1 MHFFAFRGFTGSSIY
16 ETRGHQ
22 QRRSNMT
29 YSLQTPGRNT
39 ADERRAMDRCIRDNI
54 EAALLQSGEQVYAN
68 KCGYS
73 DVYPY
78 EVVRVVSAKTIE
90 VRAMNAVRDPNWKPV
105 FHAGGFS
112 AHCSNQNEQRW
123 VYESDTDAPVIRIR
137 KSTKGW
143 AKGTFTISAKPVRFY
158 DYNF

>member
-1 MHFFAFRGFTGSSIY
+1 
-16 ETRGHQ
+16 
-22 QRRSNMT
+22 MT
-29 YSLQTPGRNT
+29 YNFQTPGLNT
-39 ADERRAMDRCIRDNI
+39 ADEALAMDRCIRANI

-68 KCGYS
+68 QYGYS
-73 DVYPY
+73 DVHPY
-78 EVVRVVSAKTIE
+78 EVVRVISDTTIE

-123 VYESDTDAPVIRIR
+123 VYESDTDAPVRRIR
-137 KSTKGW
+137 KSKKGW
-143 AKGTFTISAKPVRFY
+143 AKGTFTISAEPVRFY